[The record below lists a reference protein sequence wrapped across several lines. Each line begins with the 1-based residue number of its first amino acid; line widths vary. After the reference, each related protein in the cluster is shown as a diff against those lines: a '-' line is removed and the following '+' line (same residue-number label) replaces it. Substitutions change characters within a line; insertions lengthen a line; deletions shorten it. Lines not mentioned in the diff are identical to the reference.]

1 MRGDTCVG
9 AAKTEGYVNF
19 ACYKRRRL
27 RGDTCVGAAKT
38 ERDVNFACYKPRAIA
53 GGGGD
58 GPRVSQA
65 KTEKGVACE
74 TLCIVVWAHNLR
86 KVIASKI
93 MIFQLLFRIA
103 PYW

>member
-53 GGGGD
+53 GGGEGTVQ
-58 GPRVSQA
+58 GFRKQRQRRASLA
-65 KTEKGVACE
+65 KPFVLSFGHP
-74 TLCIVVWAHNLR
+74 I
-86 KVIASKI
+86 
-93 MIFQLLFRIA
+93 
-103 PYW
+103 